1 MINYESLEKVLNK
14 AGYYKRN
21 VFTQTDG
28 KVLTDF
34 ENRKTQL
41 IFTSIAGPYAVE
53 SVIMTDTRN
62 KTDVKTS
69 VLKSLKEVFDTIN
82 NI

>member
-21 VFTQTDG
+21 VFTQADG

-62 KTDVKTS
+62 KKDVKTS